1 MLTAVSC
8 LVKTKGNQTFSASA
22 KVSEHHTTIQL
33 HPVCAAGVLLLSG
46 GSHVHKPYQS
56 STEIRHSSPDVY
68 RMLQLPQG
76 KRELPPTPSAALG
89 HSTAAETGR
98 DPGQRSRDPAPALE
112 RSRMSRRNDITE
124 SSCEHRAA
132 RNSLLIISQVFF

>member
-1 MLTAVSC
+1 MLTAISC

-22 KVSEHHTTIQL
+22 KILEHHTTIQL
-33 HPVCAAGVLLLSG
+33 HPVCAAGVSLLPG
-46 GSHVHKPYQS
+46 VNHVHKPYRN
-56 STEIRHSSPDVY
+56 STEIRHSSPDTY
-68 RMLQLPQG
+68 RKLQLPLG
-76 KRELPPTPSAALG
+76 KRELQPTPSVVLG
-89 HSTAAETGR
+89 HPTATETGR
-98 DPGQRSRDPAPALE
+98 DLGQRSRDPAPVLE

>member
-1 MLTAVSC
+1 MLTAIS
-8 LVKTKGNQTFSASA
+8 LVRTKGNQTFSASA

-33 HPVCAAGVLLLSG
+33 HTVCAAGVLLLPG
-46 GSHVHKPYQS
+46 GNHVHRPHQS
-56 STEIRHSSPDVY
+56 STEIRHSSPDTQ
-68 RMLQLPQG
+68 RKLQLPLG
-76 KRELPPTPSAALG
+76 KRELPPTLSAVLG
-89 HSTAAETGR
+89 HPTAAEAER
-98 DPGQRSRDPAPALE
+98 DPGQRSRDTAPASE

>member
-8 LVKTKGNQTFSASA
+8 LVKTKGKQTFSASA
-22 KVSEHHTTIQL
+22 KVPEQHITIQL
-33 HPVCAAGVLLLSG
+33 YPVCATGVLLLPG
-46 GSHVHKPYQS
+46 GNHTHKPYRS
-56 STEIRHSSPDVY
+56 STEIRHSSPDTH
-68 RMLQLPQG
+68 RKLQLPLG
-76 KRELPPTPSAALG
+76 KRELPSTPSSVLG
-89 HSTAAETGR
+89 HPTAAEAER
-98 DPGQRSRDPAPALE
+98 DPGQRSRDPAPASE